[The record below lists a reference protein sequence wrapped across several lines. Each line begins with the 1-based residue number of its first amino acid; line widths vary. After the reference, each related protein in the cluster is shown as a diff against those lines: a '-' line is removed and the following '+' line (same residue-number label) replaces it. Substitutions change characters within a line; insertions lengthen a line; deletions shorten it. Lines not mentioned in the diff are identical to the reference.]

1 MRQNLKIPEG
11 YQIRKKVRGSK
22 RKLHSLEFRLESVLL
37 DIPSESFARDKVW
50 HYHLPSPSNLVD
62 STNSS
67 NKLRKKFLQLLA
79 DKLVELDR
87 TTEGKYRTLL
97 FISLPFLSRSRID
110 ICIDPKYFEKLT
122 SGADSLSNWTPLSS
136 DEDVIKEFR
145 LSLPPEYRSK
155 GFFRKSADLNI
166 KIIEENWI
174 IWKEGKKI

>member
-22 RKLHSLEFRLESVLL
+22 RKLHSLEFKLESVLL

-50 HYHLPSPSNLVD
+50 HYHLPSPSKLVD

-79 DKLVELDR
+79 DKLVELDGA
-87 TTEGKYRTLL
+87 TKGKYRTLL

-110 ICIDPKYFEKLT
+110 ICIDPKYFEKLI
-122 SGADSLSNWTPLSS
+122 SGSDSPSNWAPLSS
-136 DEDVIKEFR
+136 DKDIIKEFN
-145 LSLPPEYRSK
+145 LILPAEYKST
-155 GFFRKSADLNI
+155 GFFRKSTDLNI
-166 KIIEENWI
+166 KMIEENWL
-174 IWKEGKKI
+174 IWKKER